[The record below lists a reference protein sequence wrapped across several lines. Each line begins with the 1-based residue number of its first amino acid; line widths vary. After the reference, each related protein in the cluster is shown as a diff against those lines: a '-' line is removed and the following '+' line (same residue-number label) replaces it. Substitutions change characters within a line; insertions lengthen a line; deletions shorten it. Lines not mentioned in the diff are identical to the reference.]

1 MYTVQYEL
9 WKNELETLR
18 GASALYKCPTK
29 DLAQVGIFLKLRGF
43 NSRLT

>member
-9 WKNELETLR
+9 WKNGLETLR

-29 DLAQVGIFLKLRGF
+29 DLVGIFLKLRGF
-43 NSRLT
+43 NSPLT